1 MRNTLVL
8 WALLW
13 FSPICLAQQTE
24 KYPLGDYEELTDT
37 KPHDSKEVWEQLAIP
52 TQLSWGTTDIR
63 YKKLDIPEVGLK
75 N

>member
-8 WALLW
+8 WALLL

-52 TQLSWGTTDIR
+52 TQLS
-63 YKKLDIPEVGLK
+63 
-75 N
+75 